1 MLTLLAVSLLAAQ
14 VDVGAITSPRDEVQ
28 LKAIADTLNLFLA
41 EPIVARKRV
50 GGVIEVRNELAAE
63 RVFSSGPL
71 AIGTRPVPPEV
82 LAALRTAWR
91 DDNPRVG
98 VEALYAFGVLAVQPS
113 GGERHALLQST
124 APELVAFTGS
134 RDPMLRY
141 AAIRVIGRVFAARAG
156 DPPSDPVVGDALIA
170 TLNDGDAA
178 MRSVAMAAIGAVR
191 DERAVQGLA
200 ELFQYHGQS
209 REGDAA
215 LDALAHIAHPSSAP
229 LFTAALNGKSTVQR
243 VIAIEGL
250 GRIGDPTALPA
261 IRGAAERDR
270 SEAVALAA
278 SFAYAKLANGATT
291 AISDAL
297 TRPKLR
303 DQAQGYLNELAQP
316 GR

>member
-1 MLTLLAVSLLAAQ
+1 
-14 VDVGAITSPRDEVQ
+14 
-28 LKAIADTLNLFLA
+28 LNLFLA
-41 EPIVARKRV
+41 EPIVPRKRI

-63 RVFSSGPL
+63 RVFSSGPF

-82 LAALRTAWR
+82 LVALRTAWR

-113 GGERHALLQST
+113 GAERHALLPASG
-124 APELVAFTGS
+124 PELVALTGT

-156 DPPSDPVVGDALIA
+156 DPPLDPMVGDALIA
-170 TLNDGDAA
+170 KLNDGDAA
-178 MRSVAMAAIGAVR
+178 MRTVAMEALGSVR
-191 DERAVQGLA
+191 DERAAQGLA
-200 ELFQYHGQS
+200 ELFEYHGRT

-215 LDALAHIAHPSSAP
+215 LDALAHIAHSSSAP
-229 LFTAALNGKSTVQR
+229 VFKAALNGKSTVQR

-250 GRIGDPTALPA
+250 GRIGDASALPA
-261 IRGAAERDR
+261 VRAAADRDR
-270 SEAVALAA
+270 SDAVALAA
-278 SFAYAKLANGATT
+278 SFADAKLANGGTT

-297 TRPKLR
+297 TRPRLR